1 MSVDRALACPQTKH
15 ANTGLARRRSRSL
28 SVDKALAC
36 PQTKH
41 AETWLASRLSRS
53 LSVDEA
59 LYEEKFKK
67 KIYICINIYEL
78 YPFSTAHLP
87 LRACPRN
94 ATRLGTDRETQKQ
107 DLSRQ
112 DINVHVNNTVTQE
125 KHRTSM
131 RETERLPLS
140 FSRMATPI
148 LLSEACNPQLHG
160 AFKSLY
166 RKYTETSAQRVRC
179 PTHARHRCPLRW
191 QHSFVCS
198 STHHRSDSLPC

>member
-1 MSVDRALACPQTKH
+1 LSVDRALACPQTKH
-15 ANTGLARRRSRSL
+15 ANTWLARRLSRSL

-53 LSVDEA
+53 LSVDQA
-59 LYEEKFKK
+59 LHKENLN
-67 KIYICINIYEL
+67 IYISLYIYIFIFFS
-78 YPFSTAHLP
+78 FSTAHLP
-87 LRACPRN
+87 LRASPRN

-107 DLSRQ
+107 DLNRKN
-112 DINVHVNNTVTQE
+112 INVHVNNTVTQDT
-125 KHRTSM
+125 HRIPM
-131 RETERLPLS
+131 RETQRLPFL
-140 FSRMATPI
+140 FSRMATPV
-148 LLSEACNPQLHG
+148 LLSEACNPQRHG
-160 AFKSLY
+160 PFKSLY

-179 PTHARHRCPLRW
+179 PTHALHRCPLRW